1 MITIQTRMP
10 TMQTSNP
17 SPLGSTKKHQHID
30 SVGNFQQAGEK
41 SSACYDSTL
50 HNEPSQ
56 PPGKPHK
63 SSVFRGNDCHITAS
77 HNGSTKPRRRRLTGL
92 WLRGSVWQYRVAVPT
107 DLRPKLARSDLNRSL
122 GTSNYYDAVR
132 MARKVAFQ
140 VECLFDQVRSGE
152 QVQVDFGGGDH
163 AEPEQASTITMDVDE
178 VARRLCCIAKRTTL
192 AHIDDR
198 STGV

>member
-1 MITIQTRMP
+1 
-10 TMQTSNP
+10 MQTSNP

-50 HNEPSQ
+50 RNDASSS
-56 PPGKPHK
+56 PGKPQE
-63 SSVFRGNDCHITAS
+63 SSVFRGSDCHISLS

-122 GTSNYYDAVR
+122 GTSNYPDAVR
-132 MARKVAFQ
+132 AARKVAYE
-140 VECLFDQVRSGE
+140 VECLFDQVRSGQ
-152 QVQVDFGGGDH
+152 QVQVEFGGDDH
-163 AEPEQASTITMDVDE
+163 AEPDQPSTITMDVRE
-178 VARRLCCIAKRTTL
+178 VARCLCCIAKRTTL
-192 AHIDDR
+192 AYVDDR